1 MTGVTCPKCGDRLPI
16 DEYGRV
22 GHCINCD
29 SPSDAPTPVQFA
41 DGGTNPSLTLA
52 VALSALCSVA
62 FYWLGPF
69 LLLRDTAVYHLFC
82 NHGWVPYVA
91 VFLFFVALWTLLEK
105 IPLLARERSAFGLS
119 LLPEA
124 TDGVIEASDAQ
135 KILNRIGRL
144 TPRQK
149 SLLLVSR
156 IRQALLRLNQLGT
169 AEKLDDLLRY
179 RADSDANAIES
190 SYAAPKFI
198 IWAIPVLG
206 FVGTVIGIS
215 HGVQAFSSLIQNAAD
230 LDGLRE
236 SLKGVTYGLGQAFET
251 TMLALCMSLALM
263 LIMSLLQRKEDRLL
277 AHLDDYCMEHLLHK
291 VRVRSS
297 VQLALNSQELMM
309 LTEAMKAMT
318 AELNHHR
325 ESQLALQRHP
335 VPANEGLR
343 VAAVPPATQ
352 NDNATTMPIG

>member
-1 MTGVTCPKCGDRLPI
+1 LDDLRP
-16 DEYGRV
+16 
-22 GHCINCD
+22 
-29 SPSDAPTPVQFA
+29 AQFVE
-41 DGGTNPSLTLA
+41 GGTNPSLALA

-69 LLLRDTAVYHLFC
+69 VLLRDTAVYHLFC

-124 TDGVIEASDAQ
+124 TDGVIEAADAQ
-135 KILNRIGRL
+135 QILNRIGRL
-144 TPRQK
+144 TARQK
-149 SLLLVSR
+149 SLLLVTR

-277 AHLDDYCMEHLLHK
+277 AQLDDYCMEHLLHK

-297 VQLALNSQELMM
+297 VQSALNSQELTM
-309 LTEAMKAMT
+309 LTEAMQAMT
-318 AELNHHR
+318 AELKHHR
-325 ESQLALQRHP
+325 ESQLALPRQP
-335 VPANEGLR
+335 VAAIEGLR
-343 VAAVPPATQ
+343 AAIVPPTSQ
-352 NDNATTMPIG
+352 NDNGTRAIG